1 MELINQ
7 LLRKHQ
13 KSYSLFTHRQWVVL
27 QILKLEREEDRE
39 KGIIRE
45 ELGFCAKMLALDERN
60 FHVWNY
66 RNWLVLLAGGVWV
79 EKELEF
85 TKSKIET
92 NFTNFSA
99 LHFRAKN
106 LGRKGWLEK
115 LNVPLNGLST
125 IKSDSLNL
133 PLKEELEFIRTGLYI
148 QPDEQGI
155 WQYHRWLMES
165 GIKNKVKM
173 MIKRKKEL
181 GGWLIILDKKA
192 EAEKIL
198 LQVWKKEHD
207 ERSSEKKEEGK
218 REVEKGKRGDE
229 EKRKEEEEEGERR
242 ELKKLGRSRWSR
254 FLILDTELESGDL
267 VEIGGEAKD
276 EFGRPGF
283 KKFLVK
289 ISGNS
294 IERLEEERKLEK
306 EGRRTEE
313 EGRRREE
320 RDEGRK
326 EEQGRREEEGKIV
339 NEILELEGENKFV
352 RGEWHF
358 ILDLEYDEADEIRKR
373 EINQEIE
380 NGYLKLAN
388 KYHQQKELFKSK
400 ALFYHIR
407 YKFYLPSFH
416 ITCSLL
422 LFFFTSFAPPL
433 VSLNK
438 YFYLETAC

>member
-27 QILKLEREEDRE
+27 QILKLEKEEDRE
-39 KGIIRE
+39 KGIIKE
-45 ELGFCAKMLALDERN
+45 ELGFCGKMLGLDERN

-85 TKSKIET
+85 TKSKIEA

-106 LGRKGWLEK
+106 LGRKEWLEQWNVPSNVPSNVS
-115 LNVPLNGLST
+115 LNVPLHQ
-125 IKSDSLNL
+125 
-133 PLKEELEFIRTGLYI
+133 ELEFIRTGLYI

-173 MIKRKKEL
+173 MLKRKEDL

-192 EAEKIL
+192 EVDKIQL
-198 LQVWKKEHD
+198 KVRRRE
-207 ERSSEKKEEGK
+207 EEGVK
-218 REVEKGKRGDE
+218 REEEGGKRG
-229 EKRKEEEEEGERR
+229 
-242 ELKKLGRSRWSR
+242 LKKVGKSRWSR
-254 FLILDTELESGDL
+254 FLILESELDSGDL
-267 VEIGGEAKD
+267 VEIGGDARD

-283 KKFLVK
+283 KTILIKINGNTAQLVE
-289 ISGNS
+289 N
-294 IERLEEERKLEK
+294 
-306 EGRRTEE
+306 GRWEE
-313 EGRRREE
+313 EG
-320 RDEGRK
+320 GRK
-326 EEQGRREEEGKIV
+326 EEEGGRREEEGGRSEEEGKMRKEEGRKSKEEGGKSKEEGEMREEEGKV
-339 NEILELEGENKFV
+339 VKEILELEGENKFV

-358 ILDLEYDEADEIRKR
+358 ILDLEYDDATEIRKR

-380 NGYLKLAN
+380 NGYLKLAS

-400 ALFYHIR
+400 ELFYHIR
-407 YKFYLPSFH
+407 YNPPPLHP
-416 ITCSLL
+416 L
-422 LFFFTSFAPPL
+422 LFFQPPSLLPPSFLLPSPPP
-433 VSLNK
+433 SLPPSLPPFPIKNN
-438 YFYLETAC
+438 FL